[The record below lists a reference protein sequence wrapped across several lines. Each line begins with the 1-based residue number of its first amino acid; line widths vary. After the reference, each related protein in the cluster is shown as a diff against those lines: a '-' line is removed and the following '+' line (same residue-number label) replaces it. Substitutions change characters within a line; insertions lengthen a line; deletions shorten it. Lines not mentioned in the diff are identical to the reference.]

1 VEAVAAAG
9 ELPARRRALHVHPRR
24 RPLVR
29 LPLEVRRP
37 LEGLRRLVEGLRRLV
52 EVLRRLLEVL
62 RRLLEDRRLSRLSR
76 LLEDLLEV
84 VVEAVG

>member
-9 ELPARRRALHVHPRR
+9 ELPVRRRALHVHPRR

-29 LPLEVRRP
+29 RP
-37 LEGLRRLVEGLRRLV
+37 LQARRLL

-76 LLEDLLEV
+76 RLEDLLEV